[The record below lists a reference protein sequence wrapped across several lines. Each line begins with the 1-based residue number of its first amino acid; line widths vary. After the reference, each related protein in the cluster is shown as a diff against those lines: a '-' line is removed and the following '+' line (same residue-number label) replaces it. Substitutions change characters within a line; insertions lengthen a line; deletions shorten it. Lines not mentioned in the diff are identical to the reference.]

1 MYIQDSEG
9 ILKFILD
16 TDTCVYLLNGNPSLK
31 KKVEEVGVFSL
42 AISNSVLAELY
53 FGAYNSKKV
62 EDNLKRI
69 NLFKK
74 NLTILSDSE
83 ESALQFGKIKADLRS
98 KGKIIE
104 DFDIVIAS
112 IAIVNSCILITN
124 NTDHFE
130 RIDDL
135 QIENW
140 LIDNSSK
147 T

>member
-1 MYIQDSEG
+1 M
-9 ILKFILD
+9 KFLLD
-16 TDTCVYLLNGNPSLK
+16 TDTCIYLLNGNQSLK

-53 FGAYNSKKV
+53 FGAYNSKKI

-74 NLTILSDSE
+74 NLTVLSDSE
-83 ESALQFGKIKADLRS
+83 ESALRFGKIKADLRT

-104 DFDIVIAS
+104 DFDILIAS

>member
-1 MYIQDSEG
+1 
-9 ILKFILD
+9 LKFLLD

-74 NLTILSDSE
+74 NLTILSDSQ
-83 ESALQFGKIKADLRS
+83 ESALRFGKIKADLRS

-104 DFDIVIAS
+104 DFDILIAS

>member
-1 MYIQDSEG
+1 M
-9 ILKFILD
+9 KFLLD

-74 NLTILSDSE
+74 NLTILSDSQ
-83 ESALQFGKIKADLRS
+83 ESALRFGKIKAALRS

-104 DFDIVIAS
+104 DFDILIAS

>member
-1 MYIQDSEG
+1 M
-9 ILKFILD
+9 KFLLD

-42 AISNSVLAELY
+42 AISNS
-53 FGAYNSKKV
+53 
-62 EDNLKRI
+62 
-69 NLFKK
+69 
-74 NLTILSDSE
+74 
-83 ESALQFGKIKADLRS
+83 
-98 KGKIIE
+98 
-104 DFDIVIAS
+104 
-112 IAIVNSCILITN
+112 
-124 NTDHFE
+124 FE

>member
-1 MYIQDSEG
+1 M
-9 ILKFILD
+9 KFLLD

-74 NLTILSDSE
+74 NLTILSDSQ
-83 ESALQFGKIKADLRS
+83 ESALRFGKIKADLRS

-104 DFDIVIAS
+104 DFDILIAS
-112 IAIVNSCILITN
+112 IAIVSSCILITN

-135 QIENW
+135 QLENW

>member
-1 MYIQDSEG
+1 M
-9 ILKFILD
+9 KFLLD

-74 NLTILSDSE
+74 NLTILSDSQ
-83 ESALQFGKIKADLRS
+83 ESALRFGKIKAGLRS

-104 DFDIVIAS
+104 DFDILIAS
-112 IAIVNSCILITN
+112 IAIVNGCILITN

>member
-1 MYIQDSEG
+1 M
-9 ILKFILD
+9 KFILD

>member
-1 MYIQDSEG
+1 M
-9 ILKFILD
+9 KFLLD

-83 ESALQFGKIKADLRS
+83 ESALRFGKIKADLRS

-104 DFDIVIAS
+104 DFDILIAS
-112 IAIVNSCILITN
+112 VTIVNSCILITN

>member
-1 MYIQDSEG
+1 
-9 ILKFILD
+9 LKFLLD

-74 NLTILSDSE
+74 NLTILSDSQ
-83 ESALQFGKIKADLRS
+83 ESALRFGKIKADLWS

-104 DFDIVIAS
+104 DFDILIA
-112 IAIVNSCILITN
+112 L
-124 NTDHFE
+124 
-130 RIDDL
+130 
-135 QIENW
+135 
-140 LIDNSSK
+140 
-147 T
+147 

>member
-1 MYIQDSEG
+1 
-9 ILKFILD
+9 LKFLLD

-74 NLTILSDSE
+74 NLTILSDSQ
-83 ESALQFGKIKADLRS
+83 ESALRFGKIKADLRS

-104 DFDIVIAS
+104 DFDILIAS
-112 IAIVNSCILITN
+112 IAIVSSCILITN

>member
-1 MYIQDSEG
+1 M
-9 ILKFILD
+9 
-16 TDTCVYLLNGNPSLK
+16 
-31 KKVEEVGVFSL
+31 

-53 FGAYNSKKV
+53 FGAYNSKKI

-74 NLTILSDSE
+74 NLTVLSDSE
-83 ESALQFGKIKADLRS
+83 ESALRFGKIKADLRT

-104 DFDIVIAS
+104 DFDILIAS

>member
-1 MYIQDSEG
+1 M
-9 ILKFILD
+9 KFLLD

-42 AISNSVLAELY
+42 AISNGVLAELY
-53 FGAYNSKKV
+53 FGAYNSKKI

-83 ESALQFGKIKADLRS
+83 ESALQFGKIKAALRS

-104 DFDIVIAS
+104 DFDLLIAAV
-112 IAIVNSCILITN
+112 AIVNSCILITN
-124 NTDHFE
+124 NAAHFK

-135 QIENW
+135 LMENW
-140 LIDNSSK
+140 LVDNPSK